1 MASETLTSLLL
12 GVLTFGF
19 VVPQIL
25 EYLQV
30 SMPLKQ
36 VPSALAEYLNDAKL
50 LEAKAYQK
58 DNFKFKAITSSFTFL
73 LTLLF
78 ITQGWFGEI
87 DTWIGSLGFPPFRQF
102 RPFFRVGLCGFR
114 YPKPSF

>member
-36 VPSALAEYLNDAKL
+36 VPSILAEYLNDAKL

-58 DNFKFKAITSSFTFL
+58 DNFKFKAITSSFPGAFENEAR
-73 LTLLF
+73 
-78 ITQGWFGEI
+78 IVEVERR
-87 DTWIGSLGFPPFRQF
+87 FRALEEVEGDEF
-102 RPFFRVGLCGFR
+102 HCLKLR
-114 YPKPSF
+114 

>member
-36 VPSALAEYLNDAKL
+36 VPPVLAEYLNEAKL
-50 LEAKAYQK
+50 LEAKAYQN
-58 DNFKFKAITSSFTFL
+58 DNFKFKTITSSFTFL
-73 LTLLF
+73 LTLLLATS
-78 ITQGWFGEI
+78 I
-87 DTWIGSLGFPPFRQF
+87 
-102 RPFFRVGLCGFR
+102 
-114 YPKPSF
+114 Y

>member
-1 MASETLTSLLL
+1 MVIEQLHYLLI
-12 GVLTFGF
+12 GILTFVF

-36 VPSALAEYLNDAKL
+36 VPPVLAEYLNEAKL

-58 DNFKFKAITSSFTFL
+58 DNFKFKGIMSSFTFL

-87 DTWIGSLGFPPFRQF
+87 DTWI
-102 RPFFRVGLCGFR
+102 
-114 YPKPSF
+114 